1 MMTPVRRLRFQM
13 PSGRSI
19 PVGLDHGPSTVLLCV
34 TTVSKKSRDCIDSGV
49 CGLRHAHCKALH
61 EKYEKYGTK
70 HGPKRV
76 VV

>member
-1 MMTPVRRLRFQM
+1 MRCDCERRRAG
-13 PSGRSI
+13 GRGRDFSNS
-19 PVGLDHGPSTVLLCV
+19 LYSNNTVLLCV